1 MRERTASQYIDE
13 SAPRP
18 RVTLMQSRAVD
29 VSNTEQSGNHSFYF
43 QENLLNDIG
52 HLWKSCINHIYQSRE
67 PVKEMGLCEA
77 VIVGSALVVVRQGK

>member
-1 MRERTASQYIDE
+1 MNQLPGQE
-13 SAPRP
+13 SRSC
-18 RVTLMQSRAVD
+18 RVELWMLVIPSRVGIT
-29 VSNTEQSGNHSFYF
+29 VST